1 MPRRDGLCKDRFM
14 GRSVGTDRFAVNRF
28 TMLAPVV
35 WLLSMGA
42 LLVVP
47 FLTLSDAEVA
57 LTWPS
62 PLSAI
67 WWVAV
72 ATATVQ
78 AALVLLVPRVQVWA
92 MVLVPTAGL
101 PLAAV
106 ASWETLSI
114 TAIATIATVLV
125 TILNA
130 DLSRL
135 GSALAGALLATAL
148 GYVIAGL
155 SGVEMPPALIAL
167 SSLGQALVVVAV
179 PAGAAAIVLTRRE
192 ARRARESEQAALV
205 RERDARA
212 ESAVARERT
221 ALARELHDI
230 AAHHMSGIAVMAS
243 AIERQVDSAPEHAKD
258 GAMAIRDQSRLVL
271 DDLRRLVG
279 LLREDDGAET
289 AVYAISAIRSLIE
302 NGPSDAE
309 VRVHSSADA
318 ELAKGIGPLSQLV
331 GYRMV
336 QEALANTVRHAPGAA
351 TAVDIDDRDHEA
363 LTLRVRNDPSPSMAA
378 TSGSGLGLIGMRE
391 RAELVGAT
399 VEYGPTLE
407 RGWEV
412 RMRLPRDAD
421 HATRSQQQVGDA
433 S

>member
-1 MPRRDGLCKDRFM
+1 M

-230 AAHHMSGIAVMAS
+230 AAHHMSGIAVM
-243 AIERQVDSAPEHAKD
+243 
-258 GAMAIRDQSRLVL
+258 
-271 DDLRRLVG
+271 
-279 LLREDDGAET
+279 
-289 AVYAISAIRSLIE
+289 
-302 NGPSDAE
+302 
-309 VRVHSSADA
+309 
-318 ELAKGIGPLSQLV
+318 
-331 GYRMV
+331 
-336 QEALANTVRHAPGAA
+336 
-351 TAVDIDDRDHEA
+351 
-363 LTLRVRNDPSPSMAA
+363 
-378 TSGSGLGLIGMRE
+378 
-391 RAELVGAT
+391 
-399 VEYGPTLE
+399 
-407 RGWEV
+407 
-412 RMRLPRDAD
+412 
-421 HATRSQQQVGDA
+421 
-433 S
+433 